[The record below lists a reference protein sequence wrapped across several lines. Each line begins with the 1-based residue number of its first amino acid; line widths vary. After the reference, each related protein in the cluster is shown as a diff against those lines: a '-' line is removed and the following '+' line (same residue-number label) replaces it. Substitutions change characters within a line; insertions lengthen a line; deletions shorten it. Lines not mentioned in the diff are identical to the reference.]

1 MDLRHGRHC
10 VFALHAYLVFVT
22 KHRRGVLT
30 AEALEWLKIHFTKIC
45 ARQRALLEA
54 GDGEDENV
62 HLLVSYPPHV
72 SVRYFKGTLWTP
84 SYFAAAA
91 GGVTLEKVKKYVE
104 EQRASSPAGMPGLQ
118 RGDFDEM
125 TPKPRV
131 FTPGH

>member
-30 AEALEWLKIHFTKIC
+30 AG
-45 ARQRALLEA
+45 ALLEA
-54 GDGEDENV
+54 GDVEDENV

-72 SVRYFKGTLWTP
+72 SVRYFRGTLWTP

-131 FTPGH
+131 YTPGH

>member
-1 MDLRHGRHC
+1 MVLSLMRYWYVNIMDHSLFRLYLSDNHSMDLWHGRHG

-22 KHRRGVLT
+22 KHRRVVLT
-30 AEALEWLKIHFTKIC
+30 A
-45 ARQRALLEA
+45 
-54 GDGEDENV
+54 D
-62 HLLVSYPPHV
+62 V
-72 SVRYFKGTLWTP
+72 SVRYFKCTLWTP

-104 EQRASSPAGMPGLQ
+104 EQRASSPAGMSGFQ

-125 TPKPRV
+125 THKPRV